1 MNLPDKPEIAQAG
14 AQLLH
19 PGSRILFRH
28 WETVRAERPCPERSD
43 MDLRVISKLM
53 PWLAI
58 VEKGQET
65 NAPMFKLAGTG
76 ICDLFQCQM
85 TGADVGSTMER
96 FERRV
101 VDETLLLSLK
111 THQPCLIRLR
121 FLSLQGAAT
130 TAEFLALPVF
140 NKSLA
145 LTQLF
150 SGVFSFA
157 EQSTGGPNTLAR
169 IELVATRMIWTEH
182 LVAEQLSGKSAHPA
196 PRPFKVIQG
205 GLSQH

>member
-1 MNLPDKPEIAQAG
+1 MNPLDKPEVAQAG

-28 WETVRAERPCPERSD
+28 WETVRAERPCPERGD
-43 MDLRVISKLM
+43 MDLRAISKLM
-53 PWLAI
+53 PALAI
-58 VEKGQET
+58 IQAGET
-65 NAPMFKLAGTG
+65 TNSPMFKLAGTAV
-76 ICDLFQCQM
+76 CDLFQRQM
-85 TGADVGSTMER
+85 TGADVGLAMER

-111 THQPCLIRLR
+111 TLQPCLIRLR
-121 FLSLQGAAT
+121 FLSVEGTAT

-140 NKSLA
+140 NRSLGVH
-145 LTQLF
+145 QLF

-157 EQSTGGPNTLAR
+157 EQINGKSNTLSR
-169 IELVATRMIWTEH
+169 IELIATRMIWTEH
-182 LVAEQLSGKSAHPA
+182 LTGEQFLSHSGHPA

-205 GLSQH
+205 GMSQR